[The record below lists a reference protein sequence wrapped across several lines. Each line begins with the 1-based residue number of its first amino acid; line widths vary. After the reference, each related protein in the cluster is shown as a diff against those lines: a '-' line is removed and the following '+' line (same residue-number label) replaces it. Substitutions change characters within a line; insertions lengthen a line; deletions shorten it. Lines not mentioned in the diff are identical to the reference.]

1 MARIQTEYKENRK
14 ETVSVL
20 ENKIFT
26 NIVEKGLNENLPR
39 NFIFLNNIAE
49 KNNIDCIF
57 LPFGYCGKDEDVDKV
72 TSILTKYVNCN

>member
-26 NIVEKGLNENLPR
+26 NIVEKVLFERLGD
-39 NFIFLNNIAE
+39 NFMFLNSIAE
-49 KNNIDCIF
+49 NNNIDCIF
-57 LPFGYCGKDEDVDKV
+57 LPFGYCGADEEVDKV
-72 TSILTKYVNCN
+72 VLILNKYVNCN